1 MLAEQFGY
9 RVMPGVALDTPG
21 VQEILRGRERPLR
34 LGAALLAV
42 EAVLLTAAVVS
53 WEPGSAV
60 AVILVIVLLLTAAP
74 LLLWRRARRLER
86 AVMATYGWQVWPC
99 ASESVKV
106 VAAEGQRH
114 RGRRWARQ
122 DRVVLL
128 RPDGQAQCAFLP
140 PDEGR
145 RPDGEVWFAGDTR
158 FGGMLAMPG
167 GLPFRYV
174 VRAKP
179 GGARGTPEEDRAAR
193 AAGLMPRSW
202 RPRG

>member
-1 MLAEQFGY
+1 MLAEEFGY
-9 RVMPGVALDTPG
+9 RVVPGVALDTPG
-21 VQEILRGRERPLR
+21 VAEILRGRERPLL
-34 LGAALLAV
+34 LGFALLAA
-42 EAVLLTAAVVS
+42 EAVLLVVAAVTWGPGSAAVVVL
-53 WEPGSAV
+53 AI
-60 AVILVIVLLLTAAP
+60 ALLVTAAP
-74 LLLWRRARRLER
+74 VLLWRRARRLER
-86 AVMATYGWQVWPC
+86 AVVTTYGWQVWPC
-99 ASESVKV
+99 STESVRVIASEGRR
-106 VAAEGQRH
+106 EG
-114 RGRRWARQ
+114 GRRWGRQ
-122 DRVVLL
+122 NRVVLL

-140 PDEGR
+140 PGEGT

-174 VRAKP
+174 VRARP